1 MKSLRNLIIVL
12 AILTITTISS
22 NGLAAGLMFFGMG
35 AVIILIGS
43 YTSSLLTS
51 KQ

>member
-1 MKSLRNLIIVL
+1 MKTLTSLL
-12 AILTITTISS
+12 AILTIITIVS
-22 NGLAAGLMFFGMG
+22 NGLTSGLMFFGSG